1 MSTPSF
7 SRPGAVDLS
16 ALAARSKGGSAGVP
30 GRFTVEITSEES
42 LRADVVAQSS
52 QVVVLMSFWAPQVP
66 ESLQLNDVLS
76 KLAEEYDGQF
86 LFATLDVS
94 ALPELAQALGVPGVP
109 LVLAALQGQLAPLL
123 QQALPESEMRAV
135 VDQVLQAAAAN
146 GITGRAQ
153 PRGDA
158 PPDGDQGLV
167 EPPARHPEAE
177 AALEAGDVETAIA
190 AFDLAVRADP
200 TDEEARV
207 GAIRARLLQRTMTV
221 DIATARAAAAAAPA
235 DVSAQQT
242 VADLDLL
249 DGDVDAAF
257 SRLLD
262 LLTRVSGDEKDAIRM
277 HLLDLFLVVGQ
288 SDPRVAKA
296 RQRLAAA
303 VF

>member
-7 SRPGAVDLS
+7 SRPGAVDLA
-16 ALAARSKGGSAGVP
+16 ALAARSTGSSTGGS
-30 GRFTVEITSEES
+30 GRFTVEVTSEDS
-42 LRADVVAQSS
+42 LRSDVLAESS
-52 QVVVLMSFWAPQVP
+52 QVLVLMSFWAPQVA
-66 ESLQLNDVLS
+66 ESLQINDVLS
-76 KLAEEYDGQF
+76 KLADEYDGQF

-123 QQALPESEMRAV
+123 QQALPESEMRTV

-146 GITGRAQ
+146 GINGRVA
-153 PRGDA
+153 PRGDDSTDDE
-158 PPDGDQGLV
+158 PDE
-167 EPPARHPEAE
+167 EPSRYPEAE
-177 AALEAGDVETAIA
+177 AALEAGDVDAAIA
-190 AFDLAVRADP
+190 AFDLAAKADP
-200 TDEEARV
+200 RDEEARI
-207 GAIRARLLQRTMTV
+207 GAIRARLVKRTMTAQV
-221 DIATARAAAAAAPA
+221 AAARAAAAADPT
-235 DVSAQQT
+235 DVSAQLT

-249 DGDVDAAF
+249 GGHVDDAF
-257 SRLLD
+257 GRLLD
-262 LLTRVSGDEKDAIRM
+262 LLTRVSGDDKDAVRM

>member
-16 ALAARSKGGSAGVP
+16 ALAARSTGPSSQAS
-30 GRFTVEITSEES
+30 GRFTVEVTSEAS

-52 QVVVLMSFWAPQVP
+52 QVVVLLSFWAPQVR
-66 ESLQLNDVLS
+66 ESVQINDVLS
-76 KLAEEYDGQF
+76 KLAEEYGGQF

-94 ALPELAQALGVPGVP
+94 MLPELAQALGVPGVP

-123 QQALPESEMRAV
+123 QQALPETEMRTV

-146 GITGRAQ
+146 GITGRAE

-158 PPDGDQGLV
+158 SDAGDEVAV
-167 EPPARHPEAE
+167 EPPARHPDAE

-190 AFDLAVRADP
+190 AFDLAAKADP

-221 DIATARAAAAAAPA
+221 DIAAARAAAAAAPT
-235 DVSAQQT
+235 DVTAQQT

-257 SRLLD
+257 GRLLD
-262 LLTRVSGDEKDAIRM
+262 LLTRVSGEDKDAVRM